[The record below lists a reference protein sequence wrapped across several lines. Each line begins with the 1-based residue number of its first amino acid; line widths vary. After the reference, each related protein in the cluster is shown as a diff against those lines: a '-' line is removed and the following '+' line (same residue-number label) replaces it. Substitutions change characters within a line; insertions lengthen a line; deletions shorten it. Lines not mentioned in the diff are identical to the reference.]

1 MFNIKVRGPI
11 KQAIGK
17 PLLYQQSCRKYLLLH
32 HFVNCRHCSRMRT
45 QFGMVFLQRVIF
57 LFTCLFSAVSSLYGT
72 GLVACAYV
80 RRRAHKVKFIKIF
93 KTSSSRY
100 ENVANAWAKRLSQRC
115 HKIYIK
121 QAEML
126 FVYP

>member
-1 MFNIKVRGPI
+1 M
-11 KQAIGK
+11 
-17 PLLYQQSCRKYLLLH
+17 
-32 HFVNCRHCSRMRT
+32 
-45 QFGMVFLQRVIF
+45 
-57 LFTCLFSAVSSLYGT
+57 
-72 GLVACAYV
+72 ACAYV

-126 FVYP
+126 FFYPRKVVVFFFQMIKRAQFYLLVNLRNCCHLSGNDSKNQQGLKKQELKTCSLDYKLLE